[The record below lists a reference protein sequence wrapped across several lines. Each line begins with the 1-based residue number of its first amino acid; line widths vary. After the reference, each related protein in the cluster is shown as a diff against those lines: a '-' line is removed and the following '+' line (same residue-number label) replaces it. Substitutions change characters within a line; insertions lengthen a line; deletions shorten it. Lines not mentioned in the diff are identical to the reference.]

1 MGFWS
6 RIFRPERA
14 KTDLDDEIKS
24 HLALAA
30 SDKRERG
37 ANAEAARQQAEFEF
51 GNQALVKDVVREMW
65 GGGWLESLERDAMY
79 ALLQLRRSP
88 GFSITVIA
96 TLAFG
101 IGAATAMFAVV
112 DHVLLRPLP
121 YPHPER
127 LVTVE
132 EASIHGARDIVA
144 HGAPYLDLRNWQ
156 EQNKSFEQIAFYR
169 AGGASAGRFNFLEGN
184 GGSAAVHLTN
194 VSPNFFR
201 TLGVLP
207 GLGHGFEEDV
217 DPFNDGKNANTL
229 ILSDAAWQQVY
240 AGDPGIL
247 GKRVLLNGKG
257 YVVVGVMPRG
267 FAFGFEKDRPGVW
280 TSVQLDDADKSR
292 KAGGRDYQVIGRLR
306 PGVELAKA
314 EADLRM
320 LQAQIIQAYEDPD
333 ERERRATVIARS
345 YGGSLVNANLKTALI
360 ALLAAAG
367 VLWLIACVNV
377 TNLFLVRASG
387 RQREIAVRGA
397 LGASRVRIVQQL
409 LVEGLVLSSAAS
421 MAGSLLAFAAI
432 ALFEKHSPVHLPM
445 RGSSST
451 DGTILFALVALTLL
465 STVLSS
471 VWPSL
476 FAARSPIEPA
486 LRQGGQQTGRSR
498 RQHRIGSSL
507 VVAEIAMS
515 LTLLAACGLLLRTIY
530 ALRHVS
536 LGFRTDHIVVANLA
550 IPSYRFANRD
560 MTKDLYQPLL
570 ERVQQLPGVQSAA
583 LMTEVPL
590 GQTFHMQ
597 LTLQG
602 KGYGRHNSQDDVITT
617 NFRAVSPEAQ
627 EVFGLSMLMGR
638 YFNKEDTAGS
648 QPVAVVNRT
657 FARLYAPDSQ
667 NLRSVLGMQL
677 LDMQKDRK
685 AIVVGVLDD
694 ARQNSITKSEPEAA
708 ICIPQITPDS
718 NSYLAIEGNAM
729 DLALRTERAPASVI
743 PELRVLLRQA
753 SPELGDATFT
763 SMDQVVEESYESQR
777 LAAHLLE
784 VFGGTA
790 LLLCISGLYG
800 LLAYVVTQRTRE
812 IALRVAIGAQRSQ
825 VLWLVLRHAGVLVI
839 VGVIIGTMAAVASGR
854 FVHSF
859 LYGVAEHDVLTLASV
874 ALVLLV
880 SGGLAAYFPARK
892 AASVNPMEA
901 LRAE

>member
-6 RIFRPERA
+6 RILRPERA
-14 KTDLDDEIKS
+14 KSDLDAEIAS

-30 SDKRERG
+30 ADKRDRG
-37 ANAEAARQQAEFEF
+37 ATPDEARREAERDF
-51 GNQALVKDVVREMW
+51 GNQALVKDVVRRMW
-65 GGGWLESLERDAMY
+65 GWVWLESLQRDTMY
-79 ALLQLRRSP
+79 ALRQLRRSP
-88 GFSITVIA
+88 GFSMTVVA

-101 IGAATAMFAVV
+101 ISAATGMFTVV

-132 EASIHGARDIVA
+132 EASLRGPLDIVA
-144 HGAPYLDLRNWQ
+144 HGATYLDLRTWQ
-156 EQNKSFEQIAFYR
+156 ERNTTFEQLAYYI
-169 AGGASAGRFNFLEGN
+169 AGGPSAGRFNFLEGN
-184 GGSAAVHLTN
+184 AGSAAVHVTN
-194 VSPNFFR
+194 VSANFFR

-217 DPFNDGKNANTL
+217 EPFNDGKNANTL
-229 ILSDAAWQQVY
+229 VLSDSAWQQMY
-240 AGDPGIL
+240 GGDPAIL

-257 YVVVGVMPRG
+257 YAVVGVMPRG
-267 FAFGFEKDRPGVW
+267 FSFGFEPDRPAVW
-280 TSVQLDDADKSR
+280 TSVRLDTTDKDR
-292 KAGGRDYQVIGRLR
+292 KADERDYQVIGRLKDD
-306 PGVELAKA
+306 VALAAA
-314 EADLRM
+314 EADLKT
-320 LQAQIIQAYEDPD
+320 LQAQIAKTYEDPD
-333 ERERRATVIARS
+333 VRERRATVIARR
-345 YGGSLVNANLKTALI
+345 YVDSLVKADLKTALI

-377 TNLFLVRASG
+377 TNLFLVRAG
-387 RQREIAVRGA
+387 ARQRELAVRGA
-397 LGASRVRIVQQL
+397 LGASRGRILQQL
-409 LVEGLVLSSAAS
+409 LAEGLVLSSAAS
-421 MAGSLLAFAAI
+421 LLGSLVAFAAI
-432 ALFEKHSPVHLPM
+432 KVFEKQIPAHMPIRVSASANGM
-445 RGSSST
+445 
-451 DGTILFALVALTLL
+451 ILLALVALTLF
-465 STVLSS
+465 STVFSS

-476 FAARSPIEPA
+476 FAAHMPIEPA
-486 LRQGGQQTGRSR
+486 LRQGGPQSGRSR

-530 ALRHVS
+530 ALRHVA

-560 MTKDLYQPLL
+560 MTRVLYQPLL
-570 ERVQQLPGVQSAA
+570 ERVQHLPGVQSAA

-602 KGYGRHNSQDDVITT
+602 KGYGRRGSQDDLITT

-627 EVFGLSMLMGR
+627 AVFGLNMLLGR

-648 QPVAVVNRT
+648 QPVAVVNRA
-657 FARLYAPDSQ
+657 FARLYAPDPQ

-677 LDMQKDRK
+677 LDLQKDRK
-685 AIVVGVLDD
+685 AVVVGVLDD
-694 ARQNSITKSEPEAA
+694 ARQSSILRSEPEAE
-708 ICIPQITPDS
+708 ICIPQIAPDS
-718 NSYLAIEGNAM
+718 NSYLAVEGNAM
-729 DLALRTERAPASVI
+729 DLALRTERPYASII
-743 PELRVLLRQA
+743 PELRALLRQA
-753 SPELGDATFT
+753 SPELADATFT
-763 SMDQVVEESYESQR
+763 NMDEVVQGAYGSQR

-800 LLAYVVTQRTRE
+800 LLAYVVSQRTRE
-812 IALRVAIGAQRSQ
+812 MALRVAVGAQRGQ
-825 VLWLVLRHAGVLVI
+825 VVWLVLREAGVLLI
-839 VGVIIGTMAAVASGR
+839 AGVCIGTIVAIASGR
-854 FVHSF
+854 IVHGF
-859 LYGVAEHDVLTLASV
+859 LYGVAEHDGLTFTVA
-874 ALVLLV
+874 ALVLLF

-892 AASVNPMEA
+892 AANVNPMEA

>member
-14 KTDLDDEIKS
+14 KSDLDEEIES

-30 SDKRERG
+30 ADKRERG
-37 ANAEAARQQAEFEF
+37 ANAETARQEAEREF
-51 GNQALVKDVVREMW
+51 GNQALVKDVVRRMW
-65 GGGWLESLERDAMY
+65 GWVWWESLYRDATY
-79 ALLQLRRSP
+79 ALRQLGRAP
-88 GFSITVIA
+88 GFSVTVIA

-112 DHVLLRPLP
+112 DHVLLKPPP

-132 EASIHGARDIVA
+132 EASLRGARDIVA
-144 HGAPYLDLRNWQ
+144 DGAPYLDLRAWQ
-156 EQNKSFEQIAFYR
+156 ERNTSFEQIAYYLV
-169 AGGASAGRFNFLEGN
+169 GGPGAGRFNYLEGN
-184 GGSAAVHLTN
+184 AGSAPVHLTD

-217 DPFNDGKNANTL
+217 EPFTGGENANTL
-229 ILSDAAWQQVY
+229 ILSDAAWQQMY
-240 AGDPGIL
+240 GGDPSIV

-257 YVVVGVMPRG
+257 YTVVGVMPRG
-267 FAFGFEKDRPGVW
+267 FAFGFEPDRPGVW
-280 TSVQLDDADKSR
+280 TSVRLDETDKDR
-292 KAGGRDYQVIGRLR
+292 KEGGRDYQVIGRLKE
-306 PGVELAKA
+306 GVKLAAA
-314 EADLRM
+314 EADLKT
-320 LQAQIIQAYEDPD
+320 LQAQIVKTYEDPD
-333 ERERRATVIARS
+333 ARESRATVIARR
-345 YGGSLVNANLKTALI
+345 YGESLVNANLKTALI

-377 TNLFLVRASG
+377 TNLFLVRAAG

-409 LVEGLVLSSAAS
+409 LAEGLVLSSLAS
-421 MAGSLLAFAAI
+421 MLGSLLAFAAI
-432 ALFEKHSPVHLPM
+432 KVFERHPPTHLSF
-445 RGSSST
+445 RVSAGA
-451 DGTILFALVALTLL
+451 DGMVLMALVGLTLL
-465 STVLSS
+465 STVFSS

-476 FAARSPIEPA
+476 FAAHSPIEPA
-486 LRQGGQQTGRSR
+486 LRQGGQQSGRSR

-536 LGFRTDHIVVANLA
+536 LGFRTDHIIIANLA

-570 ERVQQLPGVQSAA
+570 ERVQHLPGVQSAT
-583 LMTEVPL
+583 LITEVPL

-602 KGYGRHNSQDDVITT
+602 KGYGRHNSQDDVITA
-617 NFRAVSPEAQ
+617 NFRAVTAEAQ
-627 EVFGLSMLMGR
+627 AVFGLNMLLGR

-657 FARLYAPDSQ
+657 FARLYAPDPQ

-685 AIVVGVLDD
+685 AVVVGVLDD
-694 ARQNSITKSEPEAA
+694 ARQNSITKSEPEAE

-729 DLALRTERAPASVI
+729 DLALRTERTPASII
-743 PELRVLLRQA
+743 PELRSLLRQS
-753 SPELGDATFT
+753 SPELADATFT
-763 SMDQVVEESYESQR
+763 NMDRIVQDSYGSQT

-812 IALRVAIGAQRSQ
+812 IALRVAVGAQRGQ
-825 VLWLVLRHAGVLVI
+825 VLWLVLRQAGVLVI
-839 VGVIIGTMAAVASGR
+839 VGVTIGTMVAIASGR
-854 FVHSF
+854 FLRGF
-859 LYGVAEHDVLTLASV
+859 LYGVAEHDILTLTVVASLML
-874 ALVLLV
+874 A

-892 AASVNPMEA
+892 AASVSPMEA

>member
-6 RIFRPERA
+6 RIFRPEHA
-14 KTDLDDEIKS
+14 KTDLDEEIES

-30 SDKRERG
+30 ADKRERG
-37 ANAEAARQQAEFEF
+37 ASAETARQEAEREF
-51 GNQALVKDVVREMW
+51 GNQALVKDVVRQMW
-65 GGGWLESLERDAMY
+65 GWVWLESLYRDTTY
-79 ALLQLRRSP
+79 ALRQLRRAP
-88 GFSITVIA
+88 GFSVTVIA

-132 EASIHGARDIVA
+132 EASLRGARDIVA
-144 HGAPYLDLRNWQ
+144 DGAPYLDLRAWQ
-156 EQNKSFEQIAFYR
+156 ERNTSFEQIGYYII
-169 AGGASAGRFNFLEGN
+169 GGPGAGRFNYLEGTA
-184 GGSAAVHLTN
+184 GSAPVHLTN

-217 DPFNDGKNANTL
+217 EPFTGGKNANTL
-229 ILSDAAWQQVY
+229 ILSDAAWQQMY
-240 AGDPGIL
+240 GGDPSIV

-257 YVVVGVMPRG
+257 YAVVGVMPRG
-267 FAFGFEKDRPGVW
+267 FVFGFEPDRPGVW
-280 TSVQLDDADKSR
+280 TSIRLDETDKDR
-292 KAGGRDYQVIGRLR
+292 KEGGRDYQVIGRLR
-306 PGVELAKA
+306 EGVKLAAA
-314 EADLRM
+314 EADLKT
-320 LQAQIIQAYEDPD
+320 LQAQIVKTYEDPD
-333 ERERRATVIARS
+333 ARERRASVIARR
-345 YGGSLVNANLKTALI
+345 YGESLVNANLKTALI

-377 TNLFLVRASG
+377 TNLFLVRATG

-397 LGASRVRIVQQL
+397 LGGSRVRIVQQL

-421 MAGSLLAFAAI
+421 MLGSLLAFTAI
-432 ALFEKHSPVHLPM
+432 KMFERHPPTHLPLKVSA
-445 RGSSST
+445 GA
-451 DGTILFALVALTLL
+451 DGMVLLALVGLTLL
-465 STVLSS
+465 STVFSS

-476 FAARSPIEPA
+476 FAAHSPIEPA
-486 LRQGGQQTGRSR
+486 LRQGGQQAGRSR
-498 RQHRIGSSL
+498 RQHRIASSL

-536 LGFRTDHIVVANLA
+536 LGFRTDHVVVANLA

-570 ERVQQLPGVQSAA
+570 ERVQHLPGVQSAT

-627 EVFGLSMLMGR
+627 AVFGLNMLLGR

-657 FARLYAPDSQ
+657 FARLYAPDPQ
-667 NLRSVLGMQL
+667 HLRSVLGMQL
-677 LDMQKDRK
+677 LDIQKDRK

-694 ARQNSITKSEPEAA
+694 ARQNSITKSEPEAE

-729 DLALRTERAPASVI
+729 DLALRTERTPASII
-743 PELRVLLRQA
+743 PELRSLLRQT
-753 SPELGDATFT
+753 SPELADATFT

-812 IALRVAIGAQRSQ
+812 IALRIAVGAQRGQ

-839 VGVIIGTMAAVASGR
+839 TGVIIGTMAAVASGR

-859 LYGVAEHDVLTLASV
+859 LYGVAEHDLLTLTAV

-892 AASVNPMEA
+892 AASVSPMEA